1 MYYPYS
7 RGASTFEVMLY
18 IALALAVAAT
28 VAVCL
33 FILPKSKANHPNVYI
48 AKAHDIVN
56 FKSLLIDKLIKVL
69 YIFSTCFVVLFAIFE
84 LFAGLPFLWFLILLI
99 GGPILIRLLYESF
112 MLFVLLTQNVI
123 EINRK
128 LGGSPAEP
136 EAPEVPA
143 VPRMIFCT
151 QCGTQ
156 FDASQG
162 VCPNCGTRL

>member
-7 RGASTFEVMLY
+7 RGGASTFEVMLY

-28 VAVCL
+28 VAICL
-33 FILPKSKANHPNVYI
+33 FILPKSKANHSNVYI

-69 YIFSTCFVVLFAIFE
+69 YIFSTCFTVLFAIFE

-136 EAPEVPA
+136 EVPA

-162 VCPNCGTRL
+162 VCPNCGTKL

>member
-18 IALALAVAAT
+18 IALALAVIAT
-28 VAVCL
+28 VAVCY
-33 FILPKSKANHPNVYI
+33 FILPKSKANHANAYI
-48 AKAHDIVN
+48 AKAHDVVN

-84 LFAGLPFLWFLILLI
+84 LFAGLPFLWFLVLLI

-123 EINRK
+123 EINKK
-128 LGGSPAEP
+128 LGGKPAEP
-136 EAPEVPA
+136 EAPELPA
-143 VPRMIFCT
+143 VPRMIYCT

-156 FDASQG
+156 FDANQG
-162 VCPNCGTRL
+162 VCPNCGTKL